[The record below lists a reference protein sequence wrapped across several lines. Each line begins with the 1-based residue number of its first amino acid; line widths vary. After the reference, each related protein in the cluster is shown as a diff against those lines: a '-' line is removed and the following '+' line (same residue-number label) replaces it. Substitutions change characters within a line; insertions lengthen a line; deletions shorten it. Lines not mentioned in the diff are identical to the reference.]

1 MSAWLKGD
9 KCTLIMQHDDWM
21 PSNKRAVMTQRATF
35 LVGSCNVA
43 TQQMNTSCT
52 TDRRLY
58 VYSNDLYGWQSSVIP
73 HYASAVLL
81 SVCLS
86 HVGVLSKRL
95 RGASWFCWH
104 KNFLQPILHYV
115 MGKFGYLQKVR
126 ILPLC
131 NFVSDSELEKFLHG
145 KSIVA
150 TCCQLSSTTCDGR
163 RLVYHTDRQP
173 VMRQLTLVFM
183 LRDVRKLAP
192 R

>member
-43 TQQMNTSCT
+43 TLQMNTSCT

-115 MGKFGYLQKVR
+115 MAKFGYLQKVR
-126 ILPLC
+126 ILPSATLSRTLNSK
-131 NFVSDSELEKFLHG
+131 NFSMAS
-145 KSIVA
+145 
-150 TCCQLSSTTCDGR
+150 QSSQR
-163 RLVYHTDRQP
+163 VVNLA
-173 VMRQLTLVFM
+173 RQLATV
-183 LRDVRKLAP
+183 DG
-192 R
+192 